1 MILVCEYPTCSHQ
14 EQGEELFSLVSNGR
28 ARKNGFN
35 LEQKGLSANSRGE
48 KQLRKKIIWD

>member
-14 EQGEELFSLVSNGR
+14 EQGDELFSLNGR